1 MKIHIVKPGQQAIEN
16 FKKVECLDN
25 SVDLSEISDN
35 ECELIMA
42 NDIIDSFDIPNIE
55 GLLKSLISKLR
66 INGTIIVGGTDVRL
80 LCKNV
85 INDQISEVEAS
96 RIISGLKSATNLESM
111 RASLMNTGLNFVSS
125 QISGIHYELTMKR
138 G

>member
-125 QISGIHYELTMKR
+125 QLSGIHYELTMKR

>member
-1 MKIHIVKPGQQAIEN
+1 M
-16 FKKVECLDN
+16 
-25 SVDLSEISDN
+25 SY
-35 ECELIMA
+35 
-42 NDIIDSFDIPNIE
+42 DSFDIPNIE

-66 INGTIIVGGTDVRL
+66 INGTMIIGGTDVRL
-80 LCKNV
+80 LCKNI
-85 INDQISEVEAS
+85 INDQMSELDAS

-111 RASLMNTGLNFVSS
+111 RASLMNTGLSFVSS